1 MGNASDDDHETLEPH
16 PDIHQDRDDEKP
28 GETPPDLLEKE
39 EERNETVAA
48 HHDPKLNAVFPQST
62 PSKGFLLHN
71 IVAVPGEKVFDHVG
85 VTDDQ
90 ACDDN
95 GFGDIFQNISGN
107 EHLIM
112 EDLSHR
118 DQ

>member
-1 MGNASDDDHETLEPH
+1 MGDASDDDHETLEPH
-16 PDIHQDRDDEKP
+16 PDIHQDSDAEKT
-28 GETPPDLLEKE
+28 GEIRPDFLEKE
-39 EERNETVAA
+39 KERDDTITD
-48 HHDPKLNAVFPQST
+48 HHDPELNAIFPQGP

-71 IVAVPGEKVFDHVG
+71 IVAVPSEKVFDHVG

-90 ACDDN
+90 ACEDN